1 MIKTPETLPRVI
13 ADELVKASTKE
24 VEKVRTACSLYEA
37 KCWDEVAAAKAA
49 IKKAEHELDVSRG
62 YLDAAVE
69 ASTIAQTILNTRF
82 WKDAEAKAEEEN
94 KGS

>member
-82 WKDAEAKAEEEN
+82 LDFRKALSESKAKE
-94 KGS
+94 